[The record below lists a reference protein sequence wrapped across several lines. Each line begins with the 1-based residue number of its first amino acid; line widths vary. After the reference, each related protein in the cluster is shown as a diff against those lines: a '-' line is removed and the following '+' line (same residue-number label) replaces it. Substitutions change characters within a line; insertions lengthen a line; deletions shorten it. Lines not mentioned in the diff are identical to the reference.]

1 MSGKRKIL
9 LISYHF
15 PPSAEVGGLRIANF
29 ARRLPRFGWDP
40 CVLTVEDRYLG
51 ALDAD
56 KLKYLGHA
64 KIFKAGRTPTLSQA
78 YMTCKRAAARLLR
91 RQAAPAR
98 FAKAGQPDSS
108 ASGQRT
114 ATLSTTLRRY
124 VLSFLSLPDAERSWI
139 WPAVTKAV
147 RIVRREE
154 ITCILTSCPPYSAHL
169 VGLLV
174 KWMTGVR
181 WWIADFRDPWTTA
194 GSKSL
199 YATSAAS
206 LAIDRWL
213 ERAVVRNA
221 DRIITNTNT
230 LCGAFR
236 KAYGLLPADRFVCIT
251 NGYDR
256 EFFAEFAHLPKE
268 RLFTI
273 TYAGSLYFGRTPEPL
288 FRALQELLR
297 RGLADERSIRVRL
310 VGECSVVE
318 GRPVDELVE
327 RYGLGSVVEVLGPVP
342 YNTAIGMIRQS
353 HLALLLAPN
362 QPYQVPAKV
371 YEYMGAGTRV
381 LALAREGATAD
392 LIRSTGIGA
401 VFDPG
406 DIAGI
411 KGFVGKCME
420 EARTSACSVDPH
432 ATSPF
437 ELDSISRQLA
447 DELARVCASGPSA
460 ASGSQAPDVPRG

>member
-1 MSGKRKIL
+1 M
-9 LISYHF
+9 
-15 PPSAEVGGLRIANF
+15 
-29 ARRLPRFGWDP
+29 
-40 CVLTVEDRYLG
+40 LTVKDQYLRV
-51 ALDAD
+51 LDAD

-78 YMTCKRAAARLLR
+78 YVTCKRAAARLLR
-91 RQAAPAR
+91 RQVAPAER
-98 FAKAGQPDSS
+98 ATANRRDTFASR
-108 ASGQRT
+108 QR
-114 ATLSTTLRRY
+114 AETLSMAMRRY
-124 VLSFLSLPDAERSWI
+124 VLSFLGLPDPERNWI
-139 WPAVTKAV
+139 WPAVAKAI

-174 KWMTGVR
+174 KWMTGIR

-199 YATSAAS
+199 YATCAAS
-206 LAIDRWL
+206 LAVDRWL

-230 LCGAFR
+230 LCAEFR
-236 KAYGLLPADRFVCIT
+236 KAYGSLPADRFVCIP

-256 EFFAEFAHLPKE
+256 EFFAEFAHLQKE

-273 TYAGSLYFGRTPEPL
+273 TYTGSLYFGRTPEPL
-288 FRALQELLR
+288 FQALQELLR
-297 RGLADERSIRVRL
+297 RGSVDERSIRVRL
-310 VGECSVVE
+310 VGECRAVE
-318 GRPVDELVE
+318 GRPIGELIE
-327 RYGLGSVVEVLGPVP
+327 RYGLGSVVEVLEPVP

-362 QPYQVPAKV
+362 QPYQIPAKV

-381 LALAREGATAD
+381 LALAKAGATAD
-392 LIRSTGIGA
+392 LIRNTGIGA

-411 KGFVGKCME
+411 KGFIGQCLE
-420 EARTSACSVDPH
+420 AARTSACSVDPN

-447 DELARVCASGPSA
+447 DELARVCASGPTTA
-460 ASGSQAPDVPRG
+460 PGSRAPDVHRG